1 MLTLPFVIGLCL
13 IRLHR
18 HGTKSHHYDDQVP
31 RWEPNPRQR
40 LERAALELFAEH
52 GYDKTTVE
60 QIAAGAGLAR
70 STFFRHFADKREIL
84 FGGQDGLASRLAKSV
99 ENAPSHQTAL
109 QAIETAFADIA
120 ADWFTPERRD
130 LAPRRT
136 AVIASNPELQ
146 ERELLKRGGITNAIR
161 AALRSRGIEEP
172 SASVAAELATLAFYQ
187 TISAWAEPTNTEEFD
202 AIAHRVLRNL
212 YTAAAELS

>member
-1 MLTLPFVIGLCL
+1 L
-13 IRLHR
+13 
-18 HGTKSHHYDDQVP
+18 K
-31 RWEPNPRQR
+31 
-40 LERAALELFAEH
+40 
-52 GYDKTTVE
+52 
-60 QIAAGAGLAR
+60 
-70 STFFRHFADKREIL
+70 
-84 FGGQDGLASRLAKSV
+84 
-99 ENAPSHQTAL
+99 
-109 QAIETAFADIA
+109 AIETAFADVA

-136 AVIASNPELQ
+136 EVIASNPELQ

-172 SASVAAELATLAFYQ
+172 SASVAAELATLAVYQ

-202 AIAHRVLRNL
+202 AIAHRVLRSL